1 MKQLK
6 ISLLFLSLIIVQ
18 KNLSMDLAVRKSPQ
32 RTGFAIAH
40 AAQEAYH
47 PDTVRHF
54 QDGEEYD
61 PSCTDLACA
70 YNAFMIARKVTTIV
84 LPNDPIVAGLSGA
97 AACATTLFAA
107 KKIKTAHSAYIAKEK
122 TD

>member
-18 KNLSMDLAVRKSPQ
+18 KNFGMDLAVRKSP
-32 RTGFAIAH
+32 TVFAIAH

-47 PDTVRHF
+47 PDTVHHF

-70 YNAFMIARKVTTIV
+70 YNAFMIARKVATIV

-107 KKIKTAHSAYIAKEK
+107 KKIKTAHDAYSAKEK
-122 TD
+122 AD